1 VEIVK
6 EAECDKIIIIKD
18 EIKVVEEEPA
28 VEEEAEK
35 VVSVEGAALNQ
46 MDSST

>member
-1 VEIVK
+1 MEIV
-6 EAECDKIIIIKD
+6 EEIENDKIDIIKD

-35 VVSVEGAALNQ
+35 VVSVEGAALNLI
-46 MDSST
+46 DSST